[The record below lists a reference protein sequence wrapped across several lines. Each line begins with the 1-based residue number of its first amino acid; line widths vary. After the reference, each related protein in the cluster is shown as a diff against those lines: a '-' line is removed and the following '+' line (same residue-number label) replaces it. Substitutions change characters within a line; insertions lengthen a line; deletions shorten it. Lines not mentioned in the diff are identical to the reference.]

1 MTISILGIN
10 GSFRRQSF
18 NRMALEA
25 ARELMPQGMTLEIA
39 SYDDVPLYNQDVQE
53 ESGFPEPV
61 LRLARSIAAAD
72 GVLIASP
79 DYNHSI
85 AGVLKNA
92 IDWVSRVEPQPFIG
106 KPVAMISAT
115 IGPVG
120 GARNQYE
127 LRKVVASVEG
137 LCLVKPE
144 VFIGRADTR
153 FDQDGRLTDEA
164 TRRILAA
171 QMRAFGAWIERLR
184 PR

>member
-1 MTISILGIN
+1 MSIRILGIS

-18 NRMALEA
+18 NRMALLA
-25 ARELMPQGMTLEIA
+25 AAELMPDGMTLEIA
-39 SYDDVPLYNQDVQE
+39 DYQDVPLYNQDVQE
-53 ESGFPEPV
+53 ASGFPEPV
-61 LRLARSIAAAD
+61 LRLAGAIAAAD
-72 GVLIASP
+72 GVLFASP

-92 IDWVSRVEPQPFIG
+92 IDWVSRVEPQPFVG
-106 KPVAMISAT
+106 KPVAMVSAT

-153 FDQDGRLTDEA
+153 FDAQGRLVDEA
-164 TRRILAA
+164 ARRILGV